1 MSTVTLLTK
10 VYNGFQLKLVDNFLK
25 SKLKGLRVK
34 TEACEVTPT
43 GWVQIAVS
51 GEDEKVALRYL
62 ADEIGLCP
70 ARLENVEKNAVLNGC
85 LTSVGKSRNELSVD
99 IGVSSPEVVDAT
111 IPLQQL
117 QAQLVDGRK
126 VALKKIVELFG
137 FCDNLPLITKVSGIS
152 EENRQIEAALSEKQL
167 SRFMDWTRSL
177 LDRLIIIG
185 SSDYEVRLALK
196 RASLKRDVVGVE
208 PLGLFEHAV
217 VCKLGTDAKGLI
229 PRIGRNL
236 RDADFSI
243 FSPKKIIEFLG
254 SSFLYD

>member
-10 VYNGFQLKLVDNFLK
+10 VYNGFQLRLVDNFLK
-25 SKLKGLRVK
+25 STLKGLRVK
-34 TEACEVTPT
+34 TETCEVTPR

-70 ARLENVEKNAVLNGC
+70 TRLENVEKNAVLNGR
-85 LTSVGKSRNELSVD
+85 LTSMGKSKNELSVD

-137 FCDNLPLITKVSGIS
+137 FCENLPLITKVSGTS
-152 EENRQIEAALSEKQL
+152 EDKSHIEAMLSERQL
-167 SRFMDWTRSL
+167 TRLKGWTTSL
-177 LDRLIIIG
+177 LDRLMIMG

-196 RASLKRDVVGVE
+196 RASLKRDVVSVE
-208 PLGLFEHAV
+208 SLGLFEHAV

-236 RDADFSI
+236 RNADFSI

-254 SSFLYD
+254 SSFLYN